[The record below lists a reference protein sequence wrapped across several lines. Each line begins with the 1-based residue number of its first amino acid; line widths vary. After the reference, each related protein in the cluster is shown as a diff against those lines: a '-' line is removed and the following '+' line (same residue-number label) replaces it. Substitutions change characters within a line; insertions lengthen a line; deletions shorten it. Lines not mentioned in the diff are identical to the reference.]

1 MKILLFGLIS
11 ASLAFLIFFEGFST
25 SKKLVLAHNNPQDH
39 PVHRGLLDFSKKL
52 SELSSGKYEIKVY
65 PSEILGREREV
76 LELIQVGAL
85 DFTKVSSSNLENFNS
100 LWSVINLPYIF
111 ESTEHHFRVLDGE
124 VGQTLLDVLQK
135 NKIQGLAFYDAG
147 ARSFYAHKPIMSPK
161 DIEGLKIRV
170 MGSQSA
176 IKMLKA
182 MGGSPTPMPY
192 GEVYTA
198 LQQNVIDGAE
208 NNVFAL
214 TTKKHGEVSKHY
226 SLDEHAMMPDVL
238 VMSAKM
244 WNSLDGQDRDWIKSA
259 ALYSQSQQREY
270 WAQEIAAEMQKIK
283 TELGMEVH
291 YPKKAPFIKKVE
303 GLHNELANQGE
314 EFKKLISKI
323 KSQMKSMD

>member
-1 MKILLFGLIS
+1 MKSLLALVILSIAFILYFPGFGS
-11 ASLAFLIFFEGFST
+11 

-39 PVHRGLLDFSKKL
+39 PVHKGLVDFASKLD
-52 SELSSGKYEIKVY
+52 ELSAGKFETIVY

-85 DFTKVSSSNLENFNS
+85 SFTKVSSSSLENFNS

-111 ESTEHHFRVLDGE
+111 ESTEHHFKVLDGD
-124 VGQTLLDVLQK
+124 VGDILLDALQE
-135 NKIQGLAFYDAG
+135 NKIQGLAFYNAG
-147 ARSFYAHKPIMSPK
+147 ARSFYAHKPIMKPE

-214 TTKKHGEVSKHY
+214 TTKKHGEVAKYY

-244 WNSLDGQDRDWIKSA
+244 WNGLD
-259 ALYSQSQQREY
+259 
-270 WAQEIAAEMQKIK
+270 
-283 TELGMEVH
+283 
-291 YPKKAPFIKKVE
+291 
-303 GLHNELANQGE
+303 
-314 EFKKLISKI
+314 KLEK
-323 KSQMKSMD
+323 